1 MKLKKA
7 ALKHMTDIN
16 PSMLDNLTNDNIVS
30 IEVLLKICDTRHCNL
45 CDIVESL
52 PDREAVP
59 EQE

>member
-1 MKLKKA
+1 
-7 ALKHMTDIN
+7 
-16 PSMLDNLTNDNIVS
+16 MLDNLTNDKNVS

>member
-1 MKLKKA
+1 M
-7 ALKHMTDIN
+7 
-16 PSMLDNLTNDNIVS
+16 TNDKKVS
-30 IEVLLKICDTRHCNL
+30 LKVLLKICNMRHCNL